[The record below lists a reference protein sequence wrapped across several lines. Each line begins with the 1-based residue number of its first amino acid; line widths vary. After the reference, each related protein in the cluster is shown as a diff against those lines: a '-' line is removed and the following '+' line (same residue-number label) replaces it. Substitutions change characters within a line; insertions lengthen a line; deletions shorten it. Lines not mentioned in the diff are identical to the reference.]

1 MGTFTYGAARRCPAA
16 FIQMSEVVIRLER
29 PASLTPE
36 LRAWINSRLG
46 SGRALL
52 TRSRLNGS
60 GPRALL
66 LRVRLESES
75 DDGVDEEVTDLMTD
89 LRLLGLRPAL
99 VPERV
104 A

>member
-1 MGTFTYGAARRCPAA
+1 MGTFTYGEGWWLRAPS
-16 FIQMSEVVIRLER
+16 IQMSEVVIRLER

-66 LRVRLESES
+66 LRVRLRSESE
-75 DDGVDEEVTDLMTD
+75 DGVYEEVTDLMTD

-99 VPERV
+99 VSEQV

>member
-1 MGTFTYGAARRCPAA
+1 MGTCTYGAEGRRRATS
-16 FIQMSEVVIRLER
+16 IQMSEVVIRLER

-66 LRVRLESES
+66 LRVRLHSESE
-75 DDGVDEEVTDLMTD
+75 DGVYEEVTDLMTD

-99 VPERV
+99 VSEQV